1 MTKPKRKHTS
11 VDSIVIPLY
20 TADMARED
28 VRQLQLAYPGNERI
42 NNLLTD
48 AKTDADVKRK
58 GRMAKPALIKSQT
71 PNASPSVTQ
80 IDINAL
86 LDEQSIHDEALSD
99 CSF

>member
-1 MTKPKRKHTS
+1 MTEPKRKQTPI
-11 VDSIVIPLY
+11 DSIFTPLY

-42 NNLLTD
+42 HNLLTD

-58 GRMAKPALIKSQT
+58 GRMAKHALIKSQT

-86 LDEQSIHDEALSD
+86 LEEQGPNDESLGD
-99 CSF
+99 CSV